1 LLHAFELFFKIG
13 FVDGLAD
20 VGVGYGGGDF
30 FAKSVLFT
38 KFVPVRER
46 ASVTDSNSC

>member
-1 LLHAFELFFKIG
+1 LLQSFELFFKIG

-30 FAKSVLFT
+30 FAQRVLFT

-46 ASVTDSNSC
+46 VLVTSSSGC

>member
-1 LLHAFELFFKIG
+1 LLHAFELFLKIG

-46 ASVTDSNSC
+46 VSVTDSNSC

>member
-1 LLHAFELFFKIG
+1 LLQVLELYFKIG

-20 VGVGYGGGDF
+20 VGVGYGRGDF
-30 FAKSVLFT
+30 FAERVLFP

-46 ASVTDSNSC
+46 VSVAGSSGC